1 MALTRKLLKGMGLT
15 EEQIDSIIDAHTD
28 SLEGL
33 QNKVKSLEA
42 EAAEAKDLKKQ
53 IEDLKGGKD
62 WKAEHDKVK
71 KELDD
76 YRAEQQGKELSAKKR
91 AAYKALLEKGNIDP
105 KRIET
110 VLKADRDKIE
120 ALELDDK
127 GEAKDADKLSESI
140 KADWSDFVTTTVKR
154 GVNNAK
160 PPKTEG
166 GSAMTKDEIMAIKD
180 TAQRQAAIAEN
191 HELFG
196 I

>member
-33 QNKVKSLEA
+33 QSKVKTLEA

-53 IEDLKGGKD
+53 LEDLKGGKD

-91 AAYKALLEKGNIDP
+91 AAYKALAEKGNIDP

-110 VLKADRDKIE
+110 VLRADRDKIE

-127 GEAKDADKLSESI
+127 GEAKDADKLLEGI
-140 KADWSDFVTTTVKR
+140 KADWADFVTTTVKK

-160 PPKTEG
+160 PPKSEG
-166 GSAMTKDEIMAIKD
+166 GGSMTKDEIMAIKD
-180 TAQRQAAIAEN
+180 TAQRQAAIAEH

>member
-1 MALTRKLLKGMGLT
+1 MALTRKLLKGMGLS

-33 QNKVKSLEA
+33 QNKVKALET

-53 IEDLKGGKD
+53 LEDQKGGKD

-91 AAYKALLEKGNIDP
+91 AAYKTLLEQEKIDP
-105 KRIET
+105 KRIDT
-110 VLKADRDKIE
+110 VLKADRDRIE
-120 ALELDDK
+120 GIELDGDTV
-127 GEAKDADKLSESI
+127 KDADKLVEGI
-140 KADWSDFVTTTVKR
+140 KADWGDFVVTQVKK

-160 PPKTEG
+160 PPKTG
-166 GSAMTKDEIMAIKD
+166 GGTMSKEDIMAIKD
-180 TAQRQAAIAEN
+180 TAERQAAIAQN

-196 I
+196 F

>member
-33 QNKVKSLEA
+33 QSKVKSLEA

-53 IEDLKGGKD
+53 LEDLKGGKD

-127 GEAKDADKLSESI
+127 GEAKDADKLSEGI
-140 KADWSDFVTTTVKR
+140 KADWADFVTTTVKK

-160 PPKTEG
+160 PPKSEG
-166 GSAMTKDEIMAIKD
+166 GSAMTKEEIMAIKD
-180 TAQRQAAIAEN
+180 TAQRQAAIAEH

>member
-28 SLEGL
+28 TLEGL
-33 QNKVKSLEA
+33 QSKVKSLEA
-42 EAAEAKDLKKQ
+42 DAAKLKDVQKELN
-53 IEDLKGGKD
+53 DLKGGKD

-91 AAYKALLEKGNIDP
+91 AAYKAMLEKGNIDP
-105 KRIET
+105 DLIET
-110 VLKADRDKIE
+110 ILKADRDRIE
-120 ALELDDK
+120 SIELDGDTVK
-127 GEAKDADKLSESI
+127 NENKLAEDI
-140 KADWSDFVTTTVKR
+140 KADWGKFVTTTVKK

-160 PPKTEG
+160 PPKSEG
-166 GSAMTKDEIMAIKD
+166 GGTMTKDEIMAIKD

>member
-33 QNKVKSLEA
+33 QSKVKSLETD
-42 EAAEAKDLKKQ
+42 AAQAKDLKKQ
-53 IEDLKGGKD
+53 LEDLKGGKD

-76 YRAEQQGKELSAKKR
+76 YRAEQQGKELFAKKR
-91 AAYKALLEKGNIDP
+91 AAYRALLEKGNIDP

-120 ALELDDK
+120 AMELDDS
-127 GEAKDADKLSESI
+127 GAAKDADKLSEGI
-140 KADWSDFVTTTVKR
+140 KADWSDFVLTTVKK
-154 GVNNAK
+154 GVNNGK
-160 PPKTEG
+160 PPKSEG
-166 GSAMTKDEIMAIKD
+166 GSAMTKEEIMAIKD
-180 TAQRQAAIAEN
+180 TAQRQAAIAEH

>member
-28 SLEGL
+28 ILEGL
-33 QNKVKSLEA
+33 QSKVKTLEA
-42 EAAEAKDLKKQ
+42 DAAKLKDVQKELN
-53 IEDLKGGKD
+53 DLKGGKD

-91 AAYKALLEKGNIDP
+91 AAYKAMLEKGNIDP
-105 KRIET
+105 DLIET
-110 VLKADRDKIE
+110 ILKADRDRIE
-120 ALELDDK
+120 SIELDGDTV
-127 GEAKDADKLSESI
+127 KDENKLTEGI
-140 KADWSDFVTTTVKR
+140 KADWGKFVTTTVKK

-160 PPKTEG
+160 PPKSEG
-166 GSAMTKDEIMAIKD
+166 GGTMTKDEIMAIKD

>member
-1 MALTRKLLKGMGLT
+1 MALTRKLLKGMGLS

-33 QNKVKSLEA
+33 QSKVKSLEA

-53 IEDLKGGKD
+53 LEDLKGGKD

-76 YRAEQQGKELSAKKR
+76 YRAEQQGKELSTKKR
-91 AAYKALLEKGNIDP
+91 AAYKALLEKEKIDP

-140 KADWSDFVTTTVKR
+140 KADWSDFVTTTVRK

-160 PPKTEG
+160 PPKSEG
-166 GSAMTKDEIMAIKD
+166 GGAMTKEEIMAIKD

>member
-1 MALTRKLLKGMGLT
+1 MALTRKLLKGMGLS

-33 QNKVKSLEA
+33 QNKVKSLETD
-42 EAAEAKDLKKQ
+42 AAQAKDLKKQ
-53 IEDLKGGKD
+53 LEDLKGGKD

-91 AAYKALLEKGNIDP
+91 AAYKALLEKEKIDP
-105 KRIET
+105 KRIDT

-120 ALELDDK
+120 ALELDGDTV
-127 GEAKDADKLSESI
+127 KDADKLTEGI
-140 KADWSDFVTTTVKR
+140 KADWSDFVVNTVKK

-160 PPKTEG
+160 PPKSEG
-166 GSAMTKDEIMAIKD
+166 GGSMTKEEIMAIKD
-180 TAQRQAAIAEN
+180 TAQRQAAIAEH

>member
-33 QNKVKSLEA
+33 QSKVKTLEA
-42 EAAEAKDLKKQ
+42 EAAEAKELKKQ
-53 IEDLKGGKD
+53 LEDLKGGKD

-91 AAYKALLEKGNIDP
+91 AAYKALLEKEKIDP

-120 ALELDDK
+120 ALELDEK
-127 GEAKDADKLSESI
+127 GEAKDADKLSEGI
-140 KADWSDFVTTTVKR
+140 KADWSDFVTTTVKK

-160 PPKTEG
+160 PPKSEG
-166 GSAMTKDEIMAIKD
+166 GGAMTKEEIMAIKD
-180 TAQRQAAIAEN
+180 TAQRQAAIAEH

>member
-1 MALTRKLLKGMGLT
+1 MALTRKLLKGMGLS

-33 QNKVKSLEA
+33 QSKVKSLETD
-42 EAAEAKDLKKQ
+42 AAQAKDLKKQ
-53 IEDLKGGKD
+53 LEDLKGGKD

-105 KRIET
+105 KRIDT

-140 KADWSDFVTTTVKR
+140 KADWSDFVTTTVKK

-160 PPKTEG
+160 PPKSEG
-166 GSAMTKDEIMAIKD
+166 GGAMTKEEIMAIKD

>member
-1 MALTRKLLKGMGLT
+1 MAMGRKLLKSMGLT
-15 EEQIDSIIDAHTD
+15 DEQIDSVVEAHEETIK
-28 SLEGL
+28 GL
-33 QNKVKSLEA
+33 KEERDQLK
-42 EAAEAKDLKKQ
+42 EAAGKLKDVQKELN
-53 IEDLKGGKD
+53 DLKGGKD

-91 AAYKALLEKGNIDP
+91 AAYKALLEKEKIDP

-120 ALELDDK
+120 AMELDGDTV
-127 GEAKDADKLSESI
+127 KDADKLTEAI
-140 KADWSDFVTTTVKR
+140 KADWSDFVTTTVKK

-160 PPKTEG
+160 PPKSEG
-166 GSAMTKDEIMAIKD
+166 GGTMTKEEIMAIKD

>member
-1 MALTRKLLKGMGLT
+1 MALTRKLLKGMGLS

-33 QNKVKSLEA
+33 QSKVKSLEA
-42 EAAEAKDLKKQ
+42 EAAEA
-53 IEDLKGGKD
+53 KD

-91 AAYKALLEKGNIDP
+91 AAYKALLEKEKIDP
-105 KRIET
+105 KRIDT

-120 ALELDDK
+120 ALELDGDTV
-127 GEAKDADKLSESI
+127 KDADKLTEGI
-140 KADWSDFVTTTVKR
+140 KADWSDFVVSTIKK

-160 PPKTEG
+160 PPKSEG
-166 GSAMTKDEIMAIKD
+166 GGSMTKEEIMAIKD

>member
-33 QNKVKSLEA
+33 QSKVKSLEA
-42 EAAEAKDLKKQ
+42 DAAQVKDLKKQ
-53 IEDLKGGKD
+53 LEDMKGGKD

-127 GEAKDADKLSESI
+127 GEAKDADKLTEAI
-140 KADWSDFVTTTVKR
+140 KADWSDFVTTTVRK

-160 PPKTEG
+160 PPKSEG
-166 GSAMTKDEIMAIKD
+166 GSAMTKEEIMAIKD

>member
-28 SLEGL
+28 TLEGL
-33 QNKVKSLEA
+33 QSKVKSLEA
-42 EAAEAKDLKKQ
+42 DAAKLKDVQKELN
-53 IEDLKGGKD
+53 DLKGGKD

-76 YRAEQQGKELSAKKR
+76 YRAEQQGKELTAKKR

-105 KRIET
+105 DLIET
-110 VLKADRDKIE
+110 ILKADRDRIE
-120 ALELDDK
+120 SIELDGD
-127 GEAKDADKLSESI
+127 AVKDENKLTEDI
-140 KADWSDFVTTTVKR
+140 KADWGKFVTTTVKK

-160 PPKTEG
+160 PPKSEG
-166 GSAMTKDEIMAIKD
+166 GGTMTKDEIMAIKD

>member
-33 QNKVKSLEA
+33 QSKVKSLEA
-42 EAAEAKDLKKQ
+42 EAAEAKDLKKEL
-53 IEDLKGGKD
+53 EDLKGGKD

-91 AAYKALLEKGNIDP
+91 AAYKALLEKEKIDP
-105 KRIET
+105 KRIDT

-120 ALELDDK
+120 ALELDGDNI
-127 GEAKDADKLSESI
+127 KDADKLTEGI
-140 KADWSDFVTTTVKR
+140 KADWSDFVVNTVKK

-160 PPKTEG
+160 PPKSEG
-166 GSAMTKDEIMAIKD
+166 GGTMTKEEIMAIKD

>member
-33 QNKVKSLEA
+33 QSKVKSLEA
-42 EAAEAKDLKKQ
+42 EAVEAKDLKKQ
-53 IEDLKGGKD
+53 LEDIKGGKD

-140 KADWSDFVTTTVKR
+140 KADWSDFVTTTVRK

-160 PPKTEG
+160 PPKSEG
-166 GSAMTKDEIMAIKD
+166 GSAMTKEEIMAIKD

>member
-1 MALTRKLLKGMGLT
+1 MAMGRKLLKSMGLT
-15 EEQIDSIIDAHTD
+15 DEQIDSVVEAHEETIK
-28 SLEGL
+28 GL
-33 QNKVKSLEA
+33 KEERDQLK
-42 EAAEAKDLKKQ
+42 EAAGKLKDVQKELN
-53 IEDLKGGKD
+53 DLKGGKD

-91 AAYKALLEKGNIDP
+91 AAYKALCEKGKIDP

-127 GEAKDADKLSESI
+127 GEAKDADKLTEDI
-140 KADWSDFVTTTVKR
+140 KADWSDFVLTTVKK

-166 GSAMTKDEIMAIKD
+166 GGAMTKEEIMAIKD

>member
-33 QNKVKSLEA
+33 QSKVKSLEA
-42 EAAEAKDLKKQ
+42 EAAEAKDLKKEL
-53 IEDLKGGKD
+53 EDLKGGKD

-91 AAYKALLEKGNIDP
+91 AAYKALLEKEKIDP
-105 KRIET
+105 KRIDT

-120 ALELDDK
+120 ALELDGDNI
-127 GEAKDADKLSESI
+127 KDADKLTEGI
-140 KADWSDFVTTTVKR
+140 KADWSDFVVNTVKK

-160 PPKTEG
+160 PPKSEG
-166 GSAMTKDEIMAIKD
+166 GSAMTKEEIMAIKD

>member
-28 SLEGL
+28 TLEGL
-33 QNKVKSLEA
+33 QSKVKSLEA
-42 EAAEAKDLKKQ
+42 DAAKLKDVQKELN
-53 IEDLKGGKD
+53 DLKGGKD

-76 YRAEQQGKELSAKKR
+76 YRAEQQGKELTAKKR
-91 AAYKALLEKGNIDP
+91 AAYKALLEKEKIDP
-105 KRIET
+105 ELIET
-110 VLKADRDKIE
+110 VLKADRDRIE
-120 ALELDDK
+120 SIELDGDTV
-127 GEAKDADKLSESI
+127 KDESKLTEGI
-140 KADWSDFVTTTVKR
+140 KADWGKFVTTTVKK

-160 PPKTEG
+160 PPKSEG
-166 GSAMTKDEIMAIKD
+166 GGTMTKDEIMAIKD

>member
-1 MALTRKLLKGMGLT
+1 MALTRKLLKGMGLS

-33 QNKVKSLEA
+33 QSKVKSLEA

-53 IEDLKGGKD
+53 LEDLKGGKD

-91 AAYKALLEKGNIDP
+91 AAYKALLEKEKIDP
-105 KRIET
+105 KRIDT

-120 ALELDDK
+120 AMELDGDTV
-127 GEAKDADKLSESI
+127 KDADKLTEGI
-140 KADWSDFVTTTVKR
+140 KADWSDFVVSTIKK
-154 GVNNAK
+154 GVDNAK
-160 PPKTEG
+160 PPKSEG
-166 GSAMTKDEIMAIKD
+166 GGSMTKEEIMAIKD

>member
-28 SLEGL
+28 TLEGL
-33 QNKVKSLEA
+33 QSKVKSQEA
-42 EAAEAKDLKKQ
+42 DAAKLKDVQKELN
-53 IEDLKGGKD
+53 DLKGGKD

-76 YRAEQQGKELSAKKR
+76 YRDEQQGKELSAKKR
-91 AAYKALLEKGNIDP
+91 AAYKAMLEKGNIDP
-105 KRIET
+105 DLIET
-110 VLKADRDKIE
+110 ILKADRDRIE
-120 ALELDDK
+120 SIELD
-127 GEAKDADKLSESI
+127 GDAVKNENKLAEDI
-140 KADWSDFVTTTVKR
+140 KADWGKFVTTTVKK

-160 PPKTEG
+160 PPKSEG
-166 GSAMTKDEIMAIKD
+166 GGTMTKDEIMAIKD

>member
-28 SLEGL
+28 TLEGL
-33 QNKVKSLEA
+33 QSKVKSLEA
-42 EAAEAKDLKKQ
+42 DAAKLNDVQKELN
-53 IEDLKGGKD
+53 DLKGGKD

-105 KRIET
+105 DLIET
-110 VLKADRDKIE
+110 ILKADRDRIE
-120 ALELDDK
+120 SIELDGDTV
-127 GEAKDADKLSESI
+127 KDENKLTEDI
-140 KADWSDFVTTTVKR
+140 KADWGKFVTTTVKK

-160 PPKTEG
+160 PPKSEG
-166 GSAMTKDEIMAIKD
+166 GGTMTKDEIMAIKD

>member
-28 SLEGL
+28 TLEGL
-33 QNKVKSLEA
+33 QSKVKSLEA
-42 EAAEAKDLKKQ
+42 DAAKLKDVQKELN
-53 IEDLKGGKD
+53 DLKGGKD

-76 YRAEQQGKELSAKKR
+76 YRAEQQGKELTAKKR
-91 AAYKALLEKGNIDP
+91 AAYKALLEKEKIDP
-105 KRIET
+105 DLIET
-110 VLKADRDKIE
+110 VLKADRDKIQSI
-120 ALELDDK
+120 ELDGD
-127 GEAKDADKLSESI
+127 AVKDENKLTEGI
-140 KADWSDFVTTTVKR
+140 KADWGKFVTTTVKK

-160 PPKTEG
+160 PPKSEG
-166 GSAMTKDEIMAIKD
+166 GGTMTKDEIMAIKD

>member
-1 MALTRKLLKGMGLT
+1 MALTRKLLKGMGLS

-33 QNKVKSLEA
+33 QSKVKSLEA
-42 EAAEAKDLKKQ
+42 EAAEAKDLKKEL
-53 IEDLKGGKD
+53 EDLKGGKD

-91 AAYKALLEKGNIDP
+91 AAYKALLEKEKIDP
-105 KRIET
+105 KRIDT

-120 ALELDDK
+120 ALELDGDTV
-127 GEAKDADKLSESI
+127 KDADKLTEGI
-140 KADWSDFVTTTVKR
+140 KADWSDFVVNTVKK

-160 PPKTEG
+160 PPKSEG
-166 GSAMTKDEIMAIKD
+166 GGTMTKEEIMAIKD

>member
-28 SLEGL
+28 TLEGL
-33 QNKVKSLEA
+33 QSKVKSLEA
-42 EAAEAKDLKKQ
+42 DDAKLKDVQK
-53 IEDLKGGKD
+53 ELNDLKGGKD

-76 YRAEQQGKELSAKKR
+76 YRAEQQGKELTAKKR
-91 AAYKALLEKGNIDP
+91 AAYKALLEKEKIDP
-105 KRIET
+105 DLIET
-110 VLKADRDKIE
+110 VLKADREKIQSI
-120 ALELDDK
+120 ELDGD
-127 GEAKDADKLSESI
+127 AVKDESKLTEGI
-140 KADWSDFVTTTVKR
+140 KADWGKFVTTTVKK

-160 PPKTEG
+160 PPKSEG
-166 GSAMTKDEIMAIKD
+166 GGTMTKDEIMAIKD

>member
-33 QNKVKSLEA
+33 QSKVKSLEA

-53 IEDLKGGKD
+53 LEDLKGGKD

-91 AAYKALLEKGNIDP
+91 AAYKALLEKEKIDP
-105 KRIET
+105 KRIDT

-120 ALELDDK
+120 ALELDGDTV
-127 GEAKDADKLSESI
+127 KDADKLTEAI

-160 PPKTEG
+160 PPKSEG
-166 GSAMTKDEIMAIKD
+166 GSAMTKEEIMAIKD
-180 TAQRQAAIAEN
+180 TAQRQAAIAEH

>member
-33 QNKVKSLEA
+33 QSKVKTLEA

-53 IEDLKGGKD
+53 LEDLKGGKD

-91 AAYKALLEKGNIDP
+91 AAYKALLEKEKIDP
-105 KRIET
+105 KRIDT
-110 VLKADRDKIE
+110 VLKADRDRIE
-120 ALELDDK
+120 AMELDGDTV
-127 GEAKDADKLSESI
+127 KDADKLTEGI
-140 KADWSDFVTTTVKR
+140 KADWSDFVVNTVKK

-160 PPKTEG
+160 PPKSEG
-166 GSAMTKDEIMAIKD
+166 GGTMTKEEIMAIKD

>member
-1 MALTRKLLKGMGLT
+1 MALTRKLLKGMGLS

-33 QNKVKSLEA
+33 QSKVKSLEA
-42 EAAEAKDLKKQ
+42 EAAEAKDLKKEL
-53 IEDLKGGKD
+53 EDLKGGKD

-127 GEAKDADKLSESI
+127 GEAKDADKLTEAI

-166 GSAMTKDEIMAIKD
+166 GGAMTKEEIMAIKD
-180 TAQRQAAIAEN
+180 TAQRQAAIAEH

>member
-1 MALTRKLLKGMGLT
+1 MALTRKLLKGMGLS

-33 QNKVKSLEA
+33 QSKVKSLETD
-42 EAAEAKDLKKQ
+42 AAEAKDLKKQ
-53 IEDLKGGKD
+53 LEDLKGGKD

-91 AAYKALLEKGNIDP
+91 AAYKALLEKEKIDP
-105 KRIET
+105 KRIDT
-110 VLKADRDKIE
+110 IMKADRDRIE
-120 ALELDDK
+120 AMELDGDTI
-127 GEAKDADKLSESI
+127 KDEGKLTEGI
-140 KADWSDFVTTTVKR
+140 KADWSDFVVNTVKK

-160 PPKTEG
+160 PPKSEG
-166 GSAMTKDEIMAIKD
+166 GGAMTKEEIMAIKD
-180 TAQRQAAIAEN
+180 NAQRQAAIAEH

>member
-33 QNKVKSLEA
+33 QSKVKSLEA

-53 IEDLKGGKD
+53 LEDLKGGKD

-91 AAYKALLEKGNIDP
+91 AAYKALLEKEKIDP
-105 KRIET
+105 KRIDT

-120 ALELDDK
+120 ALELDGDNI
-127 GEAKDADKLSESI
+127 KDADKLTEGI
-140 KADWSDFVTTTVKR
+140 KADWSDFVVNTVKK

-160 PPKTEG
+160 PPKSEG
-166 GSAMTKDEIMAIKD
+166 GGTMTKEEIMAIKD

>member
-33 QNKVKSLEA
+33 QSKVKSLEA

-53 IEDLKGGKD
+53 LEDLKGGKD

-127 GEAKDADKLSESI
+127 GEVKDADKLSESI
-140 KADWSDFVTTTVKR
+140 KADWSDFVTTTVRK

-160 PPKTEG
+160 PPKSEG
-166 GSAMTKDEIMAIKD
+166 GGSMTKEEIMAIKD

>member
-15 EEQIDSIIDAHTD
+15 DEQIDSIIDAHTD

-33 QNKVKSLEA
+33 QSKVKSLEA

-53 IEDLKGGKD
+53 LEDLKGGKD

-91 AAYKALLEKGNIDP
+91 AAYKALLEKVKIDP
-105 KRIET
+105 KRIDT
-110 VLKADRDKIE
+110 IMKADRDRIE
-120 ALELDDK
+120 AMELDGDTV
-127 GEAKDADKLSESI
+127 KDEDKLTEGI
-140 KADWSDFVTTTVKR
+140 KADWSDFVVSTIKK
-154 GVNNAK
+154 GVDNAK
-160 PPKTEG
+160 PPKSEG
-166 GSAMTKDEIMAIKD
+166 GSAMTKEEIMAIKD